1 MKWQILTLLLQFRG
15 ELTHFDI
22 TSAEFYITSAEVS
35 RQSFT
40 ILLQFRD
47 EVAEFSIILPMYVYV
62 IDRI

>member
-15 ELTHFDI
+15 ELTHFD
-22 TSAEFYITSAEVS
+22 ITSAEVS

>member
-22 TSAEFYITSAEVS
+22 TSAEVN

-40 ILLQFRD
+40 MLLQFRG
-47 EVAEFSIILPMYVYV
+47 EVAEFHNASSI
-62 IDRI
+62 